1 MGDIPKV
8 TRGQMAGLVSVARMS
23 SLLTRRCVLLPGT
36 FGDNFVL
43 IGRKD
48 PAGPSMSSM
57 SGSAYRGRP
66 NYGGLTCSHKS
77 SMGLAEKHTGTDG

>member
-1 MGDIPKV
+1 
-8 TRGQMAGLVSVARMS
+8 MAGLVSVARMS
-23 SLLTRRCVLLPGT
+23 LLLTRQCVLLPGT
-36 FGDNFVL
+36 LGDNFVL

-66 NYGGLTCSHKS
+66 SYGGLTCSHRS
-77 SMGLAEKHTGTDG
+77 SLGLADKHTRTDR